1 MSDDQPL
8 YLPEE
13 FEREHLDDARRSVA
27 NSRGRRAAVR
37 RVAVAAVSPRDA
49 RRRRSLGIASL
60 LHAVAAVSVL
70 AISAATGTWGVGL
83 AMLVMVAI
91 SLAVTARMLH
101 VMAAARER
109 EAAAAPPP
117 RSNERRTR

>member
-27 NSRGRRAAVR
+27 ESRGRRAAVR
-37 RVAVAAVSPRDA
+37 RVAVAVSPRDA
-49 RRRRSLGIASL
+49 RRRRSLGIAAM
-60 LHAVAAVSVL
+60 LHAAAAVLVL
-70 AISAATGTWGVGL
+70 AISAATGTWVVGL
-83 AMLVMVAI
+83 AMLAMVAI
-91 SLAVTARMLH
+91 SLAVTARVLH
-101 VMAAARER
+101 VLGAARER
-109 EAAAAPPP
+109 EAAAPPP

>member
-13 FEREHLDDARRSVA
+13 FEREHLADARRSVA
-27 NSRGRRAAVR
+27 DGRGRRAAVR
-37 RVAVAAVSPRDA
+37 RVAAAAVSPRDA
-49 RRRRSLGIASL
+49 RRRWSLAVAWM
-60 LHAVAAVSVL
+60 LHAVAAVLVL
-70 AISAATGTWGVGL
+70 AISAATGTWVVGL
-83 AMLVMVAI
+83 VMLVMVAI
-91 SLAVTARMLH
+91 SMAVTARVLH
-101 VMAAARER
+101 VLAVARAR